1 MVAALAVAASLLSA
15 RPAAGLTL
23 VSTILDLASSLEL
36 SMDDEDDDYGLAVI
50 LRVLPALQGLQ
61 NVIVSTRKIETRR
74 QGYSLLKKIIQD
86 VLPDSIRLQCLQML
100 INECSYPSLV
110 SLHLNLLKDEV
121 ARAWPSS
128 SPQSSVTSPFVGDDV
143 LEAIES
149 VLRPH
154 DRAPELPAQIDPVQ
168 SALNLYRFILIR
180 ESTGKTNHTG
190 VLSKEVLRKART
202 EWLLPLL
209 ELAGQLNLEVM
220 AEDDEMFAS
229 MSLAVDNLRSV
240 LYRCLEL
247 NEEALAQF

>member
-74 QGYSLLKKIIQD
+74 QGYSLLKK
-86 VLPDSIRLQCLQML
+86 ML

-128 SPQSSVTSPFVGDDV
+128 SPKSSVTSPFVGDDV